1 MANIITNEGELFRKT
16 MSDTQRSFHRVQA
29 GKGSRWRTLP
39 NETYKK
45 NFESIDWGH
54 SEKSESED
62 DEEEKNEHS
71 EEGTK

>member
-39 NETYKK
+39 NETYKE
-45 NFESIDWGH
+45 NFDSIDWGH
-54 SEKSESED
+54 GKKKDRREETM
-62 DEEEKNEHS
+62 EEEEQ
-71 EEGTK
+71 